1 MTHNVV
7 IVAPGSA
14 DEVATLSLKLGLKG
28 SELNY
33 VPVSSKVLFHTAL
46 LQPGTSESI
55 YFVAPSTPGEYT
67 FVCTFPGHAS
77 VMRGIIKVVP

>member
-7 IVAPGSA
+7 ITIPNAA
-14 DEVATLSLKLGLKG
+14 DEVGDLALKLGLKG
-28 SELNY
+28 SEMNY
-33 VPVSSKVLFHTAL
+33 VPLSSKVLFHTAL
-46 LQPGTSESI
+46 LEPGTSETI
-55 YFVAPSTPGEYT
+55 YFIAPSQPGEYM